1 MSKHSNWTQATH
13 DLEAREGTGKP
24 RRNRFSLRNA
34 AWMLAAASLV
44 ATGYY
49 HHSSQH
55 KPSRAHLR
63 LPGIG
68 GSDSPCRTHEDSDRL
83 KSFEQCAI
91 DNLLDTGLPFLQ
103 TASPIALVDFEDR
116 RGRLAE
122 ALVAEDVDAFVVEP
136 GYTFKYY
143 ANVSQPE
150 WEVWEVST
158 FLSCLSCILQDTIR

>member
-1 MSKHSNWTQATH
+1 MSKHSNWAQATH
-13 DLEAREGTGKP
+13 DLENREGTGKL

-34 AWMLAAASLV
+34 AWMLAAAGLV

-55 KPSRAHLR
+55 KTSRAHLR
-63 LPGIG
+63 LPGTG
-68 GSDSPCRTHEDSDRL
+68 GADSPCRTHEDSDRL

-116 RGRLAE
+116 RARLAE

-158 FLSCLSCILQDTIR
+158 FLSCLSFILQDTLR